1 MFELSKQETI
11 AVAMVLL
18 VFASIAAFI
27 IIFEFG

>member
-18 VFASIAAFI
+18 VFAAIAAFI